1 MQKCYGITPQYLGT
15 IENGDNCLS
24 VQKIIFLAN
33 KANVTTDYILLG
45 KTNILDSN
53 TNEILQSLTE
63 SNLENY
69 LGIVKEIIN
78 ILKKAS

>member
-1 MQKCYGITPQYLGT
+1 MQKCCGITPQYLGT

-45 KTNILDSN
+45 KTNILDSD
-53 TNEILQSLTE
+53 TNEILKSLTE
-63 SNLENY
+63 NNLENY
-69 LGIVKEIIN
+69 LGIIKEIVN

>member
-53 TNEILQSLTE
+53 TNEILQNLTE
-63 SNLENY
+63 NNLENY

>member
-1 MQKCYGITPQYLGT
+1 LQKCCGITPQYLGT

-45 KTNILDSN
+45 KTNILDSD
-53 TNEILQSLTE
+53 TNEILKSLTE
-63 SNLENY
+63 NNLENY
-69 LGIVKEIIN
+69 LGIIKEIVN